1 MLLVYWRDCFFP
13 SVLRLRREYSEN
25 CICGGR
31 AGGSG
36 SHAGSPVGSLEKAL
50 SLLDG
55 EGGTIVFC
63 GNVTVSSALTVP
75 EQSGALLWIA
85 QDGGM
90 LTLAVD
96 ISFAKNTNAN
106 VITLDLPVSV
116 PAGSAAIFG
125 GFNSMVFGE
134 RFSVSGTLDFF
145 WRRRLCRRYYGG
157 D

>member
-1 MLLVYWRDCFFP
+1 MWRAELAAAAVTPAVRWD
-13 SVLRLRREYSEN
+13 RW
-25 CICGGR
+25 
-31 AGGSG
+31 
-36 SHAGSPVGSLEKAL
+36 EKAL

-116 PAGSAAIFG
+116 PAAAPRFSAALTVWFLENVFRFPARWIF
-125 GFNSMVFGE
+125 
-134 RFSVSGTLDFF
+134 LAA
-145 WRRRLCRRYYGG
+145 
-157 D
+157 